1 MLLRKCLLITSFIFV
16 VGSIARADEPAAKQ
30 AIIDGV
36 GDGWVTLGE
45 KDFTLANCYEDTWT
59 FKDGIIHCTGQ
70 PIGVHRSVKEYTN
83 FEMVFEWQHLRK
95 GGNSGCFVW
104 TPLEAIEALDG
115 PGLPRGG
122 IEVQVLDVGYAD
134 LVKERNPNA
143 KTDWFTSHGDI
154 FPVGKSK
161 LTPFPPLSPN
171 GSRSFPSEDRVKPT
185 GEWNEQEVTC
195 IGSMVTVK
203 LNGTVI
209 MEADL
214 KSVKPIGDSYVI
226 NYVNKAEKGHI
237 GLLGH
242 NSPVAVR
249 KVRIKELP

>member
-1 MLLRKCLLITSFIFV
+1 MLYSRAMCVVISVTIISVTS
-16 VGSIARADEPAAKQ
+16 AKEPPAKQ
-30 AIIDGV
+30 AFIDGV

-45 KDFTLANCYEDTWT
+45 KDFTLANCDQDTWT

-83 FEMVFEWQHLRK
+83 FEMVYEWQHLEA

-104 TPLEAIEALDG
+104 TPLKAIEALKA

-134 LVKERNPNA
+134 KVLKRNPNA

-154 FPVGKSK
+154 FPVGESK

-171 GSRSFPSEDRVKPT
+171 GSRSFPSENRTKPT
-185 GEWNEQEVTC
+185 GEWNHYYVRAINGEVRLW
-195 IGSMVTVK
+195 V
-203 LNGTVI
+203 NGKEVSGGKDAI
-209 MEADL
+209 PAKGYLCLESEGA
-214 KSVKPIGDSYVI
+214 PI
-226 NYVNKAEKGHI
+226 NFRNM
-237 GLLGH
+237 
-242 NSPVAVR
+242 
-249 KVRIKELP
+249 RIRELP

>member
-1 MLLRKCLLITSFIFV
+1 MTCFRLVLMTAVVSLTFTGFPLIGFLRGEEPV
-16 VGSIARADEPAAKQ
+16 VKQ
-30 AIIDGV
+30 AFIDGT

-45 KDFTLANCYEDTWT
+45 KDFTLANCHEETWT

-83 FEMVFEWQHLRK
+83 FELVYEWQHLRK

-154 FPVGKSK
+154 FPVGQSK

-185 GEWNEQEVTC
+185 GEWNHYYVRAINGEVRLW
-195 IGSMVTVK
+195 V
-203 LNGTVI
+203 NGKEVSGGKD
-209 MEADL
+209 A
-214 KSVKPIGDSYVI
+214 KPAKGYLCLESEGAPI
-226 NYVNKAEKGHI
+226 NFRNM
-237 GLLGH
+237 
-242 NSPVAVR
+242 
-249 KVRIKELP
+249 RIRELP